1 MMMNVDALFR
11 SFGPLIALHFSIA
24 NNLHGV
30 DIRNRLDPY
39 DENNFICDGQTK
51 VKIRELDKNPY
62 FM

>member
-1 MMMNVDALFR
+1 MNVDALFR

-39 DENNFICDGQTK
+39 DENNFVCDGQTK
-51 VKIRELDKNPY
+51 VKLRESDKNPH
-62 FM
+62 FL